1 MRRFFNF
8 LTVLS
13 LRFRWLVI
21 LISALVM
28 VLGVQSWSQMNQEL
42 LPPVEFP
49 SSFVIAIAG
58 GMNSTQISNLYTI
71 PLEKEI
77 AEIDDILNIESI
89 TSPGLVFLNLANE
102 FGVNRTDLNEQINS
116 AIDRVW
122 FPSRHLRPR
131 SGENGTEFAARLLSD
146 LDGAT
151 LIYLASNDPALLLEL
166 SSDTWAA
173 ISPETISETLPLFA
187 RQTSA
192 ADENATALQR
202 FISETIIPELLDL
215 DDVADASINGGES
228 IERLMGE
235 MVETTE
241 GVGSNNSL
249 LLQLDSASWQIIS
262 EKTGLNR
269 ELNQALADSLAADSI
284 VLPDTAPEL
293 PESWITAEETRFRNA
308 DDLIEIVSFTS
319 SLGQL
324 LNDFT
329 ETGELRGPLGQTDDL
344 GAESIRQMLE
354 IDPSFA
360 YSFDE
365 EQLLALPSDLFSLLP
380 EDVRVPSDARI
391 RRLFSLKEM
400 GADLL
405 GYPGNPVPVDLPNTW
420 RTSLPT
426 ILNFSFDDLPIA
438 IFSIS
443 GIVDNTSSDEIASE
457 TPMPQIMES
466 EQREEGPELPAIFP
480 AMASVFGLELDTADD
495 LLTIELPQE
504 FAESFGISQF
514 NAAQFLNTM
523 AQLAGVDFTD
533 ADSGGGASLNIGSLF
548 AAISEC
554 SVENELNPSQS
565 AGLITAGSGIIITC
579 INAETFIWL
588 ADADPSFTAGLS
600 ADVYSFLPD
609 LLLKLDIPGF
619 APPLGGNSW
628 DTLLSDYTG
637 GNVTTDSLNLFADS
651 AAQALNQIASPN
663 DDPIFNVNSIR
674 LLDEISPTA
683 FRTIAL
689 RDDTFLSSLDNA
701 VLLGLSRANI
711 TNLLASE
718 LDQGISDDLRSALEA
733 IVAGAPT
740 ALESWQ
746 SVNIDEQQILIE
758 EGPPLN
764 EEWKP
769 LADFYGIDLDTADDF
784 IRFSDILGT
793 PASFMNSI
801 FLGPNAPAVAPG
813 IFGNISYEA
822 MAYLAED
829 SELFLSELDTR
840 ALSLL
845 SESVLT
851 ELETLSPGIIER
863 SQQVNV
869 QPLASITRANSQP
882 SLLLSVL
889 KKSDSNSVQTY
900 HAIEDQLSIFQE
912 QYPDVEIKV
921 VTEQASYIEESISG
935 VAREGALGAVFTVVI
950 ILLFLSDGRW
960 PRNPRRLAGIILL
973 SLFFLGILFITIVNL
988 ETVNNNFLDAYH
1000 ASDIVLRVLLIAGVI
1015 ISLLILFAPTN
1026 LPLPAWRSTLVTTI
1040 SIPLSLMSALA
1051 MLHYLPDLVHNLLEP
1066 LGDGPLIS
1074 FILKLFPQNVTLN
1087 IMVLSGLTV
1096 AIGRVVDDS
1105 IVVLENIFRQMQVA
1119 KVPKGEAIISGTR
1132 DVSAAIFTATIVA
1145 VVVFL
1150 PLGLTGGLISEFF
1163 LPFGVAVTYALLASF
1178 IVAIIVVP
1186 VLASIFIREE
1196 DIIGEEAGPIAG
1208 AVLKVYQP
1216 FLSWG
1221 LHRWRNVG
1229 IIIVGAIISMIIGF
1243 TLFGMRPFA
1252 FIPGLGE
1259 PQVSVQI
1266 LLPADTSILTTYDK
1280 VLELESFVKSE
1291 DGWVNDRPVE
1301 TSEVTE
1307 ILTEVGD
1314 IGGNQGLLGASTISG
1329 NSANLTLTMSS
1340 KDAQERWVTII
1351 REETNRIFIGT
1362 ATDEETSVLVDYCDP
1377 QLSDTSSLSS
1387 EPSSNDLTE
1396 IIVSGSSA
1404 GGADVSGFQMIM
1416 SGRTDR
1422 LEQLNACVIQTLSNI
1437 DGLVNVSSNFASN
1450 EEGSSENATII
1461 RIDRRPALQFN
1472 AGLETD
1478 NAIGIT
1484 TQAIQTIENLPLL
1497 QAINDELSEEEK
1509 IVVSQG
1515 FESEIQTEG
1524 FISVG
1529 RSMVLALIL
1538 VIIILIFTFGSPV
1551 YWLVIIFSVI
1561 VAPVG
1566 AAIALTITDR
1576 VLGISAMI
1584 GLLMLIG
1591 IVITNAVV
1599 LIDRVQ
1605 TNRKQRGMSTR
1616 EALEE
1621 AGERRLRPILMT
1633 SMATVIAL
1641 LPLAVGLSEG
1651 AIIASEMGTVVIG
1664 GVLGSTVL
1672 TLVVV
1677 PVAYML
1683 FNPAHLFL
1691 TRIFS
1696 FRRK

>member
-21 LISALVM
+21 LLSALVM

-49 SSFVIAIAG
+49 SSFVIAFAG
-58 GMNSTQISNLYTI
+58 GLNSTQISNLYTI
-71 PLEKEI
+71 PLENEI
-77 AEIDDILNIESI
+77 AEIDDILNLESI

-102 FGVNRTDLNEQINS
+102 FGVNRSEFNEQIND

-122 FPSRHLRPR
+122 FPSRHLRPS
-131 SGENGTEFAARLLSD
+131 SGENGTEFAARLLND

-151 LIYLASNDPALLLEL
+151 LTYLASTDPTLLLEL

-173 ISPETISETLPLFA
+173 LSPETILETLPLFA
-187 RQTSA
+187 RQTSSA
-192 ADENATALQR
+192 NENATALQR

-215 DDVADASINGGES
+215 EDVADASINGGES

-235 MVETTE
+235 MIEADE
-241 GVGSNNSL
+241 GAGSTSSL

-269 ELNQALADSLAADSI
+269 ELNQELADSLATEST

-293 PESWITAEETRFRNA
+293 PDSWITPEETRFRTA
-308 DDLIEIVSFTS
+308 DDIIEVASFTG

-324 LNDFT
+324 LTSFT
-329 ETGELRGPLGQTDDL
+329 QTGEIRGPLGQTDDL
-344 GAESIRQMLE
+344 DAESIRQMLE

-420 RTSLPT
+420 RTSIPT

-443 GIVDNTSSDEIASE
+443 GIVDITSSDETASD
-457 TPMPQIMES
+457 TPMPQIIEI
-466 EQREEGPELPAIFP
+466 QTGEEGPELPAIFP

-495 LLTIELPQE
+495 LLTIELPLE
-504 FAESFGISQF
+504 LAESFGISQL

-523 AQLAGVDFTD
+523 AQLAGVDFPE

-554 SVENELNPSQS
+554 SVENELNPSQV
-565 AGLITAGSGIIITC
+565 AGLTTAGSGIVITC
-579 INAETFIWL
+579 INAETLTWL
-588 ADADPSFTAGLS
+588 ADADPSFTASLS

-637 GNVTTDSLNLFADS
+637 GNVNTNSLNLFAES

-663 DDPIFNVNSIR
+663 DNPTFNANSIR
-674 LLDEISPTA
+674 LLDEISPIA
-683 FRTIAL
+683 FRTISL

-701 VLLGLSRANI
+701 VILGLSRENI
-711 TNLLASE
+711 SNLLASE
-718 LDQGISDDLRSALEA
+718 FDLEISDDLRSELEA
-733 IVAGAPT
+733 IEAGAPT

-746 SVNIDEQQILIE
+746 AENIDEQQILIE

-764 EEWKP
+764 EDWQP
-769 LADFYGIDLDTADDF
+769 LANFYGIELDTADDF
-784 IRFSDILGT
+784 IRFSDALGS
-793 PASFMNSI
+793 PVSFMNSI
-801 FLGPNAPAVAPG
+801 FLGPNGQAIAPG
-813 IFGNISYEA
+813 IFGNISFEA
-822 MAYLAED
+822 MAYLAGD
-829 SELFLSELDTR
+829 SEEFLSELDSR
-840 ALSLL
+840 ALGLL
-845 SESVLT
+845 SASVLT
-851 ELETLSPGIIER
+851 ELEALSPGIIER
-863 SQQVNV
+863 SQQINV

-900 HAIEDQLSIFQE
+900 HAIEDQLSRFQV
-912 QYPDVEIKV
+912 QYPNVEIKV

-973 SLFFLGILFITIVNL
+973 SLFILGILLITIGNL
-988 ETVNNNFLDAYH
+988 ETANNNFLDAYH
-1000 ASDIVLRVLLIAGVI
+1000 TSDIVLRVLLIAGVI
-1015 ISLLILFAPTN
+1015 ISLLILLAPTN

-1040 SIPLSLMSALA
+1040 SIPLSLMAALA

-1119 KVPKGEAIISGTR
+1119 KVPKGEAIITGTR

-1208 AVLKVYQP
+1208 AALKVYQP
-1216 FLSWG
+1216 FLRWG
-1221 LHRWRNVG
+1221 LLRWRNVG
-1229 IIIVGAIISMIIGF
+1229 IIIIGAIISMLIGF

-1266 LLPADTSILTTYDK
+1266 QLPADTSILTTYDK
-1280 VLELESFVKSE
+1280 VLELESFVKSR
-1291 DGWVNDRPVE
+1291 DGWMNDRPVDP
-1301 TSEVTE
+1301 SEVTE

-1314 IGGNQGLLGASTISG
+1314 IGGNQGSLGASAISE
-1329 NSANLTLTMSS
+1329 NTANLTLTMRTT
-1340 KDAQERWVTII
+1340 DAQERWVKIL
-1351 REETNRIFIGT
+1351 REETKRIFTGT
-1362 ATDEETSVLVDYCDP
+1362 ASEAENTASVDFCDP
-1377 QLSDTSSLSS
+1377 QTLGSPSLS
-1387 EPSSNDLTE
+1387 TE
-1396 IIVSGSSA
+1396 TSDDSPEITIAGTTA
-1404 GGADVSGFQMIM
+1404 GGAGVSGFQLIM
-1416 SGRTDR
+1416 SGNTEH

-1450 EEGSSENATII
+1450 AEGSSENATII

-1472 AGLETD
+1472 GGLETD
-1478 NAIGIT
+1478 NAIGVT
-1484 TQAIQTIENLPLL
+1484 TQAIQAIENLPIL
-1497 QAINDELSEEEK
+1497 QSINDELPEGEK
-1509 IVVSQG
+1509 IVISQG
-1515 FESEIQTEG
+1515 FTSEIQTEG

-1566 AAIALTITDR
+1566 AAIALTLTNR

-1605 TNRKQRGMSTR
+1605 TNRKQRGMTTR

-1633 SMATVIAL
+1633 SLATVIAL
-1641 LPLAVGLSEG
+1641 FPLAVGLSEG

>member
-21 LISALVM
+21 LLSALVM

-49 SSFVIAIAG
+49 SSFVIAFAG
-58 GMNSTQISNLYTI
+58 GLNSTQISNLYTI
-71 PLEKEI
+71 PLENEI

-89 TSPGLVFLNLANE
+89 TNPGLVFLNLANE
-102 FGVNRTDLNEQINS
+102 FGVNRSELNEQIND
-116 AIDRVW
+116 AINRVW
-122 FPSRHLRPR
+122 FPSRHLRPS
-131 SGENGTEFAARLLSD
+131 SGENGTEFAARLLND
-146 LDGAT
+146 LNGAT
-151 LIYLASNDPALLLEL
+151 LTYLASTDPTLLLEL

-173 ISPETISETLPLFA
+173 LSPETILETLPLFA
-187 RQTSA
+187 RQTSS

-215 DDVADASINGGES
+215 EDVADASINGGES

-235 MVETTE
+235 MIEADE
-241 GVGSNNSL
+241 GAGSTSSL

-269 ELNQALADSLAADSI
+269 ELNQELADSLAAESI
-284 VLPDTAPEL
+284 VLPDAAPEL
-293 PESWITAEETRFRNA
+293 PDSWITPEETRFRTA
-308 DDLIEIVSFTS
+308 DDIIEVVSLTS

-324 LNDFT
+324 LNNFT
-329 ETGELRGPLGQTDDL
+329 QTGEIRGPLGETDDL
-344 GAESIRQMLE
+344 DAESIRQMLE

-400 GADLL
+400 GSDLL

-420 RTSLPT
+420 RTSIPT

-443 GIVDNTSSDEIASE
+443 GVVDITSSDETVSD

-466 EQREEGPELPAIFP
+466 ETGEEGPELPAIFP

-495 LLTIELPQE
+495 LLTIELPLE
-504 FAESFGISQF
+504 LAESFGISQL

-523 AQLAGVDFTD
+523 AQLAGVDFTE

-554 SVENELNPSQS
+554 SVENELNPSQV
-565 AGLITAGSGIIITC
+565 AGLTTAGSGIVITC
-579 INAETFIWL
+579 INAETLTWL
-588 ADADPSFTAGLS
+588 ADTDPSFTASLS

-609 LLLKLDIPGF
+609 LLLKLDILGF

-637 GNVTTDSLNLFADS
+637 GSVTTDSLNLFAES
-651 AAQALNQIASPN
+651 AAQALNLIATPN
-663 DDPIFNVNSIR
+663 DDPAFNANSIR
-674 LLDEISPTA
+674 LLDEISPIA

-701 VLLGLSRANI
+701 VLLGLSRENI
-711 TNLLASE
+711 TDLLAGE
-718 LDQGISDDLRSALEA
+718 FDLEISDDLRSELEA
-733 IVAGAPT
+733 IQAGAPT

-746 SVNIDEQQILIE
+746 AENIDEQQILIE

-764 EEWKP
+764 EDWQP
-769 LADFYGIDLDTADDF
+769 LADFYGIELDTADDF
-784 IRFSDILGT
+784 IRFSDVLGS
-793 PASFMNSI
+793 PVSFMNSI
-801 FLGPNAPAVAPG
+801 FLGPNGQAIAPG
-813 IFGNISYEA
+813 IFGNISLEA
-822 MAYLAED
+822 MAYLAGD
-829 SELFLSELDTR
+829 SEEFLSALDSR

-851 ELETLSPGIIER
+851 ELEALSPGIIER
-863 SQQVNV
+863 SQQINV

-900 HAIEDQLSIFQE
+900 HAIEDQLSRFQE
-912 QYPDVEIKV
+912 QYPNVEIKV

-960 PRNPRRLAGIILL
+960 PRNSRRLAGIILL
-973 SLFFLGILFITIVNL
+973 SLFILGILLITIGNL
-988 ETVNNNFLDAYH
+988 ETANNNFLDAYH

-1015 ISLLILFAPTN
+1015 ISLLILLAPTN

-1040 SIPLSLMSALA
+1040 SIPLSLMAALA

-1119 KVPKGEAIISGTR
+1119 KVPKGEAIITGTR

-1208 AVLKVYQP
+1208 AILKVYQP
-1216 FLSWG
+1216 FLRWG
-1221 LHRWRNVG
+1221 LLRWRNVG
-1229 IIIVGAIISMIIGF
+1229 IIIIGAIISMLIGF

-1266 LLPADTSILTTYDK
+1266 QLPADTSILTTYDK
-1280 VLELESFVKSE
+1280 VLELESFVKSR
-1291 DGWVNDRPVE
+1291 DGWMNDRPVDP
-1301 TSEVTE
+1301 SEVTE
-1307 ILTEVGD
+1307 ILTAVGD
-1314 IGGNQGLLGASTISG
+1314 IGGNQGSLGASAISE
-1329 NSANLTLTMSS
+1329 NTANLTLTMRTT
-1340 KDAQERWVTII
+1340 DAQERWVKIL
-1351 REETNRIFIGT
+1351 REETNKIFIGT
-1362 ATDEETSVLVDYCDP
+1362 ASETENIELVDYCDP
-1377 QLSDTSSLSS
+1377 QTLGSLSLS
-1387 EPSSNDLTE
+1387 TE
-1396 IIVSGSSA
+1396 SRGESPEITIAGTTA
-1404 GGADVSGFQMIM
+1404 GGAGVSGFQLIM
-1416 SGRTDR
+1416 SGSTEH

-1450 EEGSSENATII
+1450 AEGSSENVTII

-1472 AGLETD
+1472 GGLETD
-1478 NAIGIT
+1478 NAIGVT
-1484 TQAIQTIENLPLL
+1484 TQAIQAIENLPIL
-1497 QAINDELSEEEK
+1497 QSINDELPEGKK
-1509 IVVSQG
+1509 IVISQG
-1515 FESEIQTEG
+1515 FTSEIQTEG

-1566 AAIALTITDR
+1566 AAIALTLTNR

-1605 TNRKQRGMSTR
+1605 TNRKQRGMTTR

-1633 SMATVIAL
+1633 SLATVIAL
-1641 LPLAVGLSEG
+1641 FPLAVGLSEG